1 MQRVRKIHRRQRGS
15 RRAGVGTLDY
25 VLTLGALFTIS
36 GAAIYAGG
44 KIIKLAYEMVNV
56 LIAYPFM

>member
-1 MQRVRKIHRRQRGS
+1 V
-15 RRAGVGTLDY
+15 ATLDY
-25 VLTLGALFTIS
+25 VLTLGAMFVMS
-36 GAAIYAGG
+36 GAAMYSGG